1 MKRTSAFTLIETL
14 ISAAI
19 VVVVLGGSVAAN
31 RLILSG
37 TARQQDYTQM
47 NSLADQAISMVSAY
61 VDSGKTLGMS
71 PLTIFNLTPSL
82 SQDISTYGTF
92 VQRNVF
98 PDVSCNNTN
107 CPGYREIGPS
117 VVTWCPSDTAG
128 RQKAQ
133 KPSCG
138 STISAIKITGIALT
152 PAANKCPAVNGNCN
166 LIKLFATVMPNNFM
180 PSDLVAV
187 HNKLFDQYG
196 DTFPGSGKQNKCVNQ
211 LYLNSYEQVIDVSGT
226 VHTGSCMD
234 VAADA
239 PEWGMYMRQI
249 KITLPGGPDPCPSPN
264 GLSFHAD
271 ANGADLSP
279 SSPGANCLALRN
291 SSLIVTVRIGNY
303 NNPQLTV
310 TKSIIL
316 AAW

>member
-1 MKRTSAFTLIETL
+1 MKIKSGFTLIETL

-31 RLILSG
+31 RLILAG

-61 VDSGKTLGMS
+61 VDSGKTLGIS
-71 PLTIFNLTPSL
+71 PLNIFNLTPSIAK
-82 SQDISTYGTF
+82 DISTYGTF

-98 PDVSCNNTN
+98 PDVTCNNTN
-107 CPGYREIGPS
+107 CLGYPNIGPS
-117 VVTWCPSDTAG
+117 VVTWCPSDAAG

-138 STISAIKITGIALT
+138 NTISAIKISSVALT
-152 PAANKCPAVNGNCN
+152 SAASKCPAVSGSCN
-166 LIKLFATVMPNNFM
+166 LIKLFATTLPNNFM

-187 HNKLFDQYG
+187 HNKLFDSAG
-196 DTFPGSGKQNKCVNQ
+196 DTFPGSGKQNKCVAGSF
-211 LYLNSYEQVIDVSGT
+211 NSYEQVIDVSGT

-234 VAADA
+234 VTADA

-279 SSPGANCLALRN
+279 SSPGTNCAALRN
-291 SSLIVTVRIGNY
+291 ASLVVTVRIGDY

-310 TKSIIL
+310 TKSIIM